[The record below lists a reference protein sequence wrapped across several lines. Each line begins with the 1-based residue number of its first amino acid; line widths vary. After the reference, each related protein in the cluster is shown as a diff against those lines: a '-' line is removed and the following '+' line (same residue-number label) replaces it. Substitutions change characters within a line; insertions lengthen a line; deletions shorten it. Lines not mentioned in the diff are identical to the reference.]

1 LFVDIFVDK
10 GVLTRQTA
18 LNDAISNKLP
28 VQCAEK
34 STFKINDLKTH
45 KFSHAFFN

>member
-1 LFVDIFVDK
+1 
-10 GVLTRQTA
+10 LTRQTA

-34 STFKINDLKTH
+34 SPKKIKDLKSH
-45 KFSHAFFN
+45 EFSRTFFN

>member
-1 LFVDIFVDK
+1 VDIFVDK

-28 VQCAEK
+28 VLCAEK
-34 STFKINDLKTH
+34 STLKIKDLESH
-45 KFSHAFFN
+45 RFSHAFFN